1 MCVWCGMMGSHAKP
15 YRLTPP
21 RVAEHPLQKQI
32 TDVLRLEIAPPGKV
46 SKLGVVWFAIDHA
59 NYAGEVPGIRTGR
72 GIVAGIPDTFIMHR
86 GLTHFIEIKAADGEL
101 SAAQRSVATAIVMG
115 GGRVGIARSAAE
127 VIVCLDEWR
136 IPRNRRVA
144 VAA

>member
-1 MCVWCGMMGSHAKP
+1 MGSHARP
-15 YRLTPP
+15 YRLASPVV
-21 RVAEHPLQKQI
+21 REHPIQKQI
-32 TDVLRLEIAPPGKV
+32 CDVLRLEIAPPGKV

-59 NYAGEVPGIRTGR
+59 NYAGEVPGVRTGR
-72 GIVAGIPDTFIMHR
+72 GIVAGVPDTFIMHR
-86 GLTHFIEIKAADGEL
+86 GLTHFIEIKAVDGEL

-115 GGRVGIARSAAE
+115 GGRVGIARSADE
-127 VIVCLDEWR
+127 VIACLDEWR